1 MRKFTLVFL
10 FAAIASACSRKSENY
25 DMIEFDVSEFLSSE
39 RNPKSHEDSLRL
51 FVGSVF
57 EGNSAASR
65 DLAPTIVSLD
75 VSPYLRRSSEGGVYL
90 NNLGEFVRPYLNSSY
105 DMLALAVYLKEK
117 YNSKDNL
124 YDQMLQESIWVDQKN
139 LEAMYLLAKFRYEK
153 GYKSDYLIEEEYE
166 RDAFYLVSKIRQLIP
181 QNVEINRVH
190 NSFLKRYQE
199 PNYYD
204 SIESFLEKDAYY
216 LE

>member
-1 MRKFTLVFL
+1 M
-10 FAAIASACSRKSENY
+10 
-25 DMIEFDVSEFLSSE
+25 
-39 RNPKSHEDSLRL
+39 
-51 FVGSVF
+51 
-57 EGNSAASR
+57 
-65 DLAPTIVSLD
+65 
-75 VSPYLRRSSEGGVYL
+75 YL